1 MRCSSQVAVDTKQ
14 LIRNDQH
21 SPVFSTILVK
31 CYQSTLISS
40 TSSKQ
45 GTFPFCSVSFS
56 FFFCLLSLP
65 CHTISS
71 FLIPAYIIQWIVLN
85 PNNVELR
92 STMYIWAGEVLKEIM
107 VVPTI
112 PQLPHPA
119 PSPVMPLQTT
129 TTTTQVTTNHQ
140 LTISSYKN
148 HQQLVQPPLLQIQRT
163 SQTCSEKMK

>member
-1 MRCSSQVAVDTKQ
+1 VDTKQ

-21 SPVFSTILVK
+21 SPVFSTILVR
-31 CYQSTLISS
+31 CYQSTLNPQPHQ
-40 TSSKQ
+40 SKV
-45 GTFPFCSVSFS
+45 PFLSVLFL
-56 FFFCLLSLP
+56 FLFFCLLSLP

-71 FLIPAYIIQWIVLN
+71 FLIPAYIIQQDCVLN
-85 PNNVELR
+85 PNDVESR

-119 PSPVMPLQTT
+119 PAPVMPLQTT

-140 LTISSYKN
+140 LTISSYQCN
-148 HQQLVQPPLLQIQRT
+148 
-163 SQTCSEKMK
+163 SN